1 MKGGIIASADQ
12 DILPA
17 NVPLLI
23 NKYNALAGDWES
35 SAIAHISKKNNIK
48 CYIIRGITDVV
59 YTTGSETYG
68 NMSVFERET
77 EKIMGKLLH
86 ILEIII

>member
-1 MKGGIIASADQ
+1 MKTGTSASADQ

-17 NVPLLI
+17 HGTLLI
-23 NKYNALAGDWES
+23 NKYNAPAGHWES
-35 SAIAHISKKNNIK
+35 NAIAHISMKNNIK

-59 YTTGSETYG
+59 NETGSEASGT
-68 NMSVFERET
+68 MSIFERET
-77 EKIMGKLLH
+77 RKIMEKLLH